1 MVDHHQRSRHPPCYH
16 LWSGSTELWTLSAN
30 VSSIISTVHMR
41 AAAPY
46 GHTWAVKKYTKLT
59 TVLHLSKQLR
69 RSGRTYSVVLEDLRN
84 RRGKLHMTESSHVL
98 RYLRG
103 TYHTDKGIQFGRS
116 TKLKNILWGWVDVDL
131 TGDTGPNEDT

>member
-59 TVLHLSKQLR
+59 KVLHLSKQLR

-84 RRGKLHMTESSHVL
+84 RRGKTARDRIKSCPPIPSWHIS
-98 RYLRG
+98 YG
-103 TYHTDKGIQFGRS
+103 QGHTIRPQHKTKEYSLGLGRCGLDRRHW
-116 TKLKNILWGWVDVDL
+116 T
-131 TGDTGPNEDT
+131 